1 MRIKAIA
8 SLALLGLAL
17 AGTLEPSPAGA
28 KGTGAMPIPA
38 GIALPGSPFR
48 YQTFSPGEPDR
59 VTVVARINR
68 EGGKASRWW
77 GLPGGW
83 FVPGVT
89 PSVATG
95 LSADGSRLVLVRRTV
110 VTPRHPAPDTNLAIV
125 RPQVKMRRTAAG
137 FPHWVDFARLPGEW
151 KLVAISPDGATLFLS
166 RYQIGM
172 ELIRPGLYRPTH
184 PGTDDLEVRALDTAT
199 RELLPGRVVDRDG
212 DQVRLD
218 GIAYDQVG
226 TGSGRW
232 TYTLF
237 AGDRHLPYV
246 YALDGVAGRGSR
258 IDLPHLRGL
267 REPYSVHL
275 ELERAGR
282 TLEVVRRW
290 FPAGQKRERTLTRI
304 DTSTFAVRG
313 AGPRSFA
320 SIWTLLGLEVSE
332 D

>member
-1 MRIKAIA
+1 MIA

-17 AGTLEPSPAGA
+17 AATLGTAPAAA
-28 KGTGAMPIPA
+28 KGTGAMPIPG

-68 EGGKASRWW
+68 EGGRASRWW

-95 LSADGSRLVLVRRTV
+95 LSADGSRLVLVRRPV
-110 VTPRHPAPDTNLAIV
+110 ITPRHPAPDTNLAIV

-166 RYQIGM
+166 RYRNGVD
-172 ELIRPGLYRPTH
+172 EIRPGLYAPH
-184 PGTDDLEVRALDTAT
+184 APGTDDLEMRALDTAS
-199 RELLPGRVVDRDG
+199 RRLLPGRVVDRDG

-226 TGSGRW
+226 SGSGRW

-246 YALDGVAGRGSR
+246 YALDGVGGHGDR
-258 IDLPHLRGL
+258 IDLRKLRGL
-267 REPYSVHL
+267 REPYSLHL
-275 ELERAGR
+275 ELEGAGR
-282 TLEVVRRW
+282 TVEVVRRW
-290 FPAGQKRERTLTRI
+290 FPEGRERERTLARI
-304 DTSTFAVRG
+304 DTATHVVS
-313 AGPRSFA
+313 GPEPRA
-320 SIWTLLGLEVSE
+320 QATGWLRIANLLGLDVGG
-332 D
+332 